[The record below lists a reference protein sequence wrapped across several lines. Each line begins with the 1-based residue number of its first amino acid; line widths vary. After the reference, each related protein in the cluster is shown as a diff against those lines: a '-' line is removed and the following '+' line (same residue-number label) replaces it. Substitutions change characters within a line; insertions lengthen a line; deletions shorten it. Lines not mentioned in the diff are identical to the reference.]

1 MFSNALPNLLAL
13 FLVAWLAAPPPAAD
27 PDALA
32 REAAKLPNHGSLKL
46 DVAMALARAGRT
58 AEALQW
64 LGRAAEMGIGADL
77 AALESAFG
85 AAARTPAFAAIRRR
99 FDDNVAP
106 RARGEVAFTLSER
119 DLYPESVAYD
129 PGHKTFYVGG
139 MYRRKI
145 VKVDAGGRV
154 SDFVTPGRDGLFS
167 VLGMKVDVARRE
179 LWANACN
186 LGRGPAMANPEP
198 ETVGR
203 AAVFRYDLDTGRL
216 IRRYDGPAEPRPLC
230 FNDLDLTASGD
241 VYVSAG
247 GSGLYRVDRGRDVL
261 ELFVPASELLVNGL
275 ALSADGRKLYL
286 AAHARGVV
294 SLDLATR
301 QWKPLSVP
309 EDATLNGIDG
319 LYVYRQGL
327 VGVQNALRHGPA
339 RVVQAFLDA
348 SGERVTCVATLDRN
362 HPLHDI
368 PTTGVV
374 VGEAL
379 YYVATSQL
387 ASFEADGSPLPM
399 ARLKDNVVLK
409 VPLLDRCPNA
419 AADGTAEL
427 LALHARGREAHFR
440 TDVDLL
446 LADAGEEFISV
457 SGGRISRI
465 TPAEQRAFFAGYF
478 KGATYQE
485 WDDVEPPIVRVSDD
499 GSMGWVIT
507 RVRVRRTQ
515 KDATGAGKEA
525 SFVYAGIMTY
535 EKRDGR
541 WVRVANVSTFE

>member
-1 MFSNALPNLLAL
+1 MFSNAPPYVVAL
-13 FLVAWLAAPPPAAD
+13 FLAAWLAAAPPAAD

-32 REAAKLPNHGSLKL
+32 REAAKLPNHASLKL
-46 DVAMALARAGRT
+46 DVALALAHAGRT
-58 AEALQW
+58 AEALPW
-64 LGRAAEMGIGADL
+64 LRRAADMGIGADL
-77 AALESAFG
+77 PALEAAFG

-99 FDDNVAP
+99 FDENVAP
-106 RARGEVAFTLSER
+106 LARGEVAFVIPER

-129 PGHKTFYVGG
+129 PGQKAFYVGG

-167 VLGMKVDVARRE
+167 VLGMKVDAARRE

-216 IRRYDGPAEPRPLC
+216 LRRYDGPLETRPLC
-230 FNDLDLTASGD
+230 FNDLDLTAAGGA
-241 VYVSAG
+241 YVSAG
-247 GSGLYRVDRGRDVL
+247 GAGLYHVDRGRDVL
-261 ELFVPASELLVNGL
+261 ELFVPVPELLVNGL

-301 QWKPLSVP
+301 RWKPLAVP

-319 LYVYRQGL
+319 LYVYRQSL

-339 RVVQAFLDA
+339 RVVQAFLDGA
-348 SGERVTCVATLDRN
+348 GERVTCVATLDRN
-362 HPLHDI
+362 HPRHDI

-399 ARLKDNVVLK
+399 ARLKENVVLK
-409 VPLLDRCPNA
+409 APLLDRC
-419 AADGTAEL
+419 DE
-427 LALHARGREAHFR
+427 
-440 TDVDLL
+440 
-446 LADAGEEFISV
+446 ADASAPG
-457 SGGRISRI
+457 
-465 TPAEQRAFFAGYF
+465 
-478 KGATYQE
+478 
-485 WDDVEPPIVRVSDD
+485 
-499 GSMGWVIT
+499 
-507 RVRVRRTQ
+507 
-515 KDATGAGKEA
+515 
-525 SFVYAGIMTY
+525 
-535 EKRDGR
+535 
-541 WVRVANVSTFE
+541 